1 VIHAAAVSYYKLGE
15 AMDLRKYE
23 AIDWEDEEEGDERFN
38 NLLHCLRHGVD
49 ERVVDQVLS
58 EEPVEI
64 RLPTQETE
72 GVFVDPD
79 RDHIEM
85 WTLLFDTSYK
95 RGDWLRP
102 VTGWRAKPAEIREWE
117 RVKRRRWKGPR

>member
-1 VIHAAAVSYYKLGE
+1 
-15 AMDLRKYE
+15 MDLSKYQ
-23 AIDWEDEEEGDERFN
+23 AIDWDDEDEQPDEKDN

-49 ERVVDQVLS
+49 ERVVAEVLS

-64 RLPTQETE
+64 RLTLKTAEAAFTGPNRARNQ
-72 GVFVDPD
+72 
-79 RDHIEM
+79 M

-102 VTGWRAKPAEIREWE
+102 VTGWRAEPAEIAEWE
-117 RVKRRRWKGPR
+117 RVKGRRWKGQS